1 MPGATLARKAIGSR
15 RKPTD
20 VVLLNGHIAKLPSK
34 YLFLAIDLC
43 CSQPSYC
50 SALWVLQRCIT
61 A

>member
-43 CSQPSYC
+43 CSQPWLAKLLIVLD
-50 SALWVLQRCIT
+50 SA
-61 A
+61 